1 MNTDQ
6 AVVDAMSGM
15 SRNGN
20 LLCHHDYMTRTLWL
34 LLLGAQRVLMHL
46 SHLTDNIQPLVCSM
60 KNSVRLVYF

>member
-1 MNTDQ
+1 MNSDQ

-34 LLLGAQRVLMHL
+34 LLLGAQLVLMHL
-46 SHLTDNIQPLVCSM
+46 SHLTQPLVCSM